1 VNLAITL
8 SKNFSGRNKV
18 LKINYSYLSAYGFGQ
33 ITKENENLVN
43 LEFND
48 LNAIKGNDFNEIS
61 AIVLET
67 RGASVGMVRF
77 PYSEFIAQLI
87 DSVKKNNCLVI
98 AEEVT
103 RGIGRLGKWYGFQHY
118 DIIPDMV
125 VTGKA
130 LGNGFP
136 TSVVT
141 ISSDI
146 AEKFKQ
152 SPFGYA

>member
-1 VNLAITL
+1 
-8 SKNFSGRNKV
+8 
-18 LKINYSYLSAYGFGQ
+18 
-33 ITKENENLVN
+33 
-43 LEFND
+43 
-48 LNAIKGNDFNEIS
+48 
-61 AIVLET
+61 
-67 RGASVGMVRF
+67 MVRF

-136 TSVVT
+136 TSAVT